1 MRWKIMDIGEAIG
14 FLRAQIQT
22 EPEVAPKQ
30 AQLSNGLPPWG
41 AVVFRKTSVW
51 LDVPVQPKA

>member
-1 MRWKIMDIGEAIG
+1 MDIGEAIG